1 LLPVIVTDM
10 PTPPELGDRPVML
23 GVTVNAT
30 ALLATPD
37 AVTTKFPVVA
47 PLGTTATID
56 VALQLVI
63 VVVTVPLN
71 VTVLDP

>member
-1 LLPVIVTDM
+1 
-10 PTPPELGDRPVML
+10 ML